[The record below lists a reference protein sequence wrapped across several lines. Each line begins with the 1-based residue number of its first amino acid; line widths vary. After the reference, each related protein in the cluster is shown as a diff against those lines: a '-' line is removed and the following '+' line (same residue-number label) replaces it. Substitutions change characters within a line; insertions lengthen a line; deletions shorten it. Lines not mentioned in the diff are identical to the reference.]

1 LIHHVEILDLE
12 IRDIYVTVTYIDKLA
27 FIKKLNMDDYNNPQ
41 EGKTYISPSLKSFG
55 DSNRK
60 IRIASKV
67 INSTDSYAFGT
78 IKDEIV
84 LRHKEN
90 AQTYISAKF
99 IEDNRGVFVL
109 NIQGYSVA
117 TDKPHNASF
126 AFIGEEIKT
135 LIEFLKNIQTVQL
148 NNNKPINITDE
159 ELKKIIISDKQ
170 AKSLFSENQEVF
182 SHLLKSEITKED
194 IIAVGY
200 RKKQLNIYQRLLDD
214 RDYFEEL
221 KRKKDCTNES
231 LWQKFFEKN
240 KWVFGYGL
248 GYVFLSSLNDK
259 KLEQIVQGHNVNS
272 YGKRVDGLMKTSG
285 IISNMCFVE
294 IKTDNTPLLD
304 NKAYRAGCWAPSKE
318 LAGAVAQIQ
327 GTVASAVETLSNK
340 ISIQDKEGNLTGE
353 DIFNYAP
360 KSYLVIGNLT
370 EFTNEHGVNKD
381 KYRSFELFRKNTL
394 NPEIITFDELY
405 ERAKFIVNSNES

>member
-1 LIHHVEILDLE
+1 
-12 IRDIYVTVTYIDKLA
+12 
-27 FIKKLNMDDYNNPQ
+27 MDDYKNPQ

-67 INSTDSYAFGT
+67 INSSDSYAFGT
-78 IKDEIV
+78 IKDEII

-99 IEDNRGVFVL
+99 IEDNRGIFVL

-117 TDKPHNASF
+117 TNKPHNASF
-126 AFIGEEIKT
+126 AFIGDEIKT
-135 LIEFLKNIQTVQL
+135 LIDFLKNIQTVKL
-148 NNNKPINITDE
+148 DNNKPVNITDE
-159 ELKKIIISDKQ
+159 ELKRIIISDKQ
-170 AKSLFSENQEVF
+170 AKNLFSENQEVF
-182 SHLLKSEITKED
+182 SQLLKSEITKED

-221 KRKKDCTNES
+221 KRKKNCTNES

-272 YGKRVDGLMKTSG
+272 YGKRVDGLMKTNG

-294 IKTDNTPLLD
+294 IKADNTPLLT
-304 NKAYRAGCWAPSKE
+304 NKVYRVGCWAPSKE

-353 DIFNYAP
+353 DIFNYSP
-360 KSYLVIGNLT
+360 KSYLVIGNLI

-381 KYRSFELFRKNTL
+381 KYRSFELYRKNTS

-405 ERAKFIVNSNES
+405 ERAKFIVHSNES